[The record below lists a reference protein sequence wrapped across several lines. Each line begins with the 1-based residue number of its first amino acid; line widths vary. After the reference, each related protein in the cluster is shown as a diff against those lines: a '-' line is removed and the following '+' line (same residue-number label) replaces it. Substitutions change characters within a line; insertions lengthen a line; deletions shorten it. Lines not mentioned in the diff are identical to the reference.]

1 MACEHSELPERVLF
15 SHLIESIR
23 FFAIFIH
30 AESVGACNLLDNS
43 IKSCDNLITVI
54 KRLIT
59 VNFQKGVLYEKIV
72 QCDLLCFTA
81 FRCRAVCGGK
91 R

>member
-43 IKSCDNLITVI
+43 LKSCDNLLIVI

-72 QCDLLCFTA
+72 QCALFCSAA
-81 FRCRAVCGGK
+81 FRRRIVCGRK